1 MSITFAEYQKR
12 AFATAV
18 YPRRGEG
25 NWTYAGLGLAGE
37 TGEVCEK
44 LKKIIRDHGGK
55 IDAERLVA
63 LKKEL
68 GDVLWYLAALCTEL
82 GLDLQEV
89 AETNLAKLAD
99 RKQNAR
105 LHGEGDD
112 R

>member
-1 MSITFAEYQKR
+1 MTVDFAEYQKK
-12 AFATAV
+12 AFGTAV
-18 YPRRGEG
+18 YPGRGEG

-44 LKKIIRDHGGK
+44 LKKVIRDNAGVVSE
-55 IDAERLVA
+55 ERRAA

-82 GLDLQEV
+82 GLNLQEV
-89 AETNLAKLAD
+89 AEQNLAKLA
-99 RKQNAR
+99 AR
-105 LHGEGDD
+105 QRESKLHGEGDD